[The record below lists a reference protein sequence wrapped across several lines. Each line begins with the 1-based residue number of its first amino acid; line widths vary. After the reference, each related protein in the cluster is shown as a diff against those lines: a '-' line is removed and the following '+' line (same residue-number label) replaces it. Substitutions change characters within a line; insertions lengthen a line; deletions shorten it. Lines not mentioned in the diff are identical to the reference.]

1 MLVLDKNGVKLGA
14 SARNKAEA
22 IEQVGSLLVNTGH
35 MQPGY
40 ISSMMEREKVAN
52 TYLGNGIAI
61 PHGLPQD
68 RELIQSTGIAVL
80 QVPDGVEWN
89 PGETVHLV
97 IGIAAKSDEHLQ
109 ILANL
114 THVLTDETAVQ
125 QLSHTTEA
133 NEIVQRLTK
142 GSENGSQNGSQNR
155 SQNGLTNLEEFAEYD
170 RTAQVAIPG
179 KLGLHARPAAVLVDL
194 AKQFQSEIAIHYS
207 GQTANAKSLV
217 SLLKLGVAGGET
229 IQILAKGNDAD
240 RAVAQ
245 LQEAIVAGLEDE
257 EESDTPMVQSQSA
270 QSRASVTFSTP
281 PLPGIAASPGIVV
294 ASVYQLRRGKL
305 EFSETASNRSE
316 ELTRLE
322 QSIATAKLQLQD
334 LYESVKEKAGSAKAA
349 IFLAQQQLLEDP
361 ELQQEAIENL
371 GANRSA
377 AWAWQQAYEQKAKGI
392 EQLSDARIAGRAADL
407 RDVGQ
412 RVLRLL
418 AHRVEEVSQMPDQP
432 VILVAEDLTPSDT
445 VSLNPALT
453 LGFCTAYGGTTSHS
467 AIIARSLDIPAI
479 VGAGPSVLEVPNGTL
494 CILDGESGNLYP
506 NPSQADVETAKSAQ
520 RDLQAQRQAERSDC
534 YLPALM
540 QDGLRVEV
548 VANIG
553 APAEAE
559 QAVNAGAEG
568 IGLMRTEFLFLNR
581 SEPPTE
587 EEQFAAYSQMTRSLN
602 GLPLI
607 IRTLDIGGDKSIPYL
622 NLPAEEN
629 PFLGV
634 RGIRLCLQRPDLFRT
649 QLRAIFRAAQA
660 GPIKIMFPMIATLEE
675 FAQARNIAESVR
687 SEIGADPVDYGMMI
701 EVPSAVL
708 MAAEFAKEVAFFSI
722 GTNDLTQYTL
732 AMDRGHP
739 ALAKQADALHPAVL
753 RLIDQTVWAA
763 QIEGKWVGVCGG
775 IAGEPLGA
783 AILVGLG
790 VTELSVS
797 IPSVAAVKAKLRSL
811 SFAQAQDLARRA
823 LSCRTAQEVRA
834 LNIQSDLQTT
844 IQANPQANLQPN
856 SQPNSQGNL

>member
-1 MLVLDKNGVKLGA
+1 VKLGA
-14 SARNKAEA
+14 SVTNKAEA
-22 IEQVGSLLVNTGH
+22 IEQVGELLVNTGH

-40 ISSMMEREKVAN
+40 ITSMMAREKVAN

-68 RELIQSTGIAVL
+68 RELITSTGIAVL
-80 QVPDGVEWN
+80 QVPNGVEWN
-89 PGETVHLV
+89 PGEMVHLV
-97 IGIAAKSDEHLQ
+97 VGIAAKSDEHLE

-114 THVLTDETAVQ
+114 TQVLGDEAAVQ
-125 QLSHTTEA
+125 QLAHTTEPS
-133 NEIVQRLTK
+133 EIVQRLTNRSQT
-142 GSENGSQNGSQNR
+142 GAQTGSQNGHAV
-155 SQNGLTNLEEFAEYD
+155 AEAAPDYD
-170 RTAQVAIPG
+170 RAMQVTLPG
-179 KLGLHARPAAVLVDL
+179 KLGLHARPATVLVDL
-194 AKQFQSEIAIHYS
+194 AKQFQSDVGIGYR

-229 IQILAKGNDAD
+229 IQIFAKGSDAD
-240 RAVAQ
+240 RAVAE
-245 LQEAIVAGLEDE
+245 LQQAIEVGLEDE
-257 EESDTPMVQSQSA
+257 AESDAPVQTRSA
-270 QSRASVTFSTP
+270 QSFTFSTP
-281 PLPGIAASPGIVV
+281 PIPGIAASPGIVV
-294 ASVYQLRRGKL
+294 APVYQLRRGKL
-305 EFSETASNRSE
+305 EFDETAADRE
-316 ELTRLE
+316 AEITRL
-322 QSIATAKLQLQD
+322 QQAIATAKLQLQD
-334 LYESVKEKAGSAKAA
+334 LYESVKEKAGAAKAA

-361 ELQQEAIENL
+361 ELQDAAVANL
-371 GANRSA
+371 GHDRSA

-392 EQLSDARIAGRAADL
+392 EQLADARIAGRAADL

-418 AHRVEEVSQMPDQP
+418 AHRVEEASPMPDQP

-479 VGAGPSVLEVPNGTL
+479 VGAGPSVLELPNGTP
-494 CILDGESGNLYP
+494 CVLDGESGNLYP
-506 NPSQADVETAKSAQ
+506 NPNEADLATAQAAQ
-520 RDLQAQRQAERSDC
+520 RDLQAQREAERSEC
-534 YLPALM
+534 YQPAIM

-553 APAEAE
+553 APKEAE

-568 IGLMRTEFLFLNR
+568 IGLLRTEFLFLNR
-581 SEPPTE
+581 SQPPSE
-587 EEQFAAYSQMTRSLN
+587 EEQFAAYQQMTQALN

-607 IRTLDIGGDKSIPYL
+607 VRTLDIGGDKAIPYL
-622 NLPAEEN
+622 NLSAEEN

-634 RGIRLCLQRPDLFRT
+634 RGIRLCFQRPDLFRT
-649 QLRAIFRAAQA
+649 QLRAIFRASQT
-660 GPIKIMFPMIATLEE
+660 GPIKIMFPMIAALEE
-675 FAQARNIAESVR
+675 FFQARQIAESVR
-687 SEIGADPVDYGMMI
+687 LEIGAEPVDYGMMI

-753 RLIDQTVWAA
+753 RLIDQTVRAA

-783 AILVGLG
+783 SILTGLG

-811 SFAQAQDLARRA
+811 AFAQAQDLAHRA
-823 LSCRTAQEVRA
+823 LRCRTAQEVRS
-834 LNIQSDLQTT
+834 LK
-844 IQANPQANLQPN
+844 
-856 SQPNSQGNL
+856 